1 MIPASWLKEK
11 RGGGRTGCR
20 FRCEVLVVTLA
31 AAAAASWAQS
41 RLGSEVHPPDTDVAV
56 LESNQLRKDLSCQV
70 RLQKPYL
77 GFDLRF
83 HAYYRV
89 TVPNKALADAGG
101 SLQLVARVRPTANNK
116 EPVYLTHRLSV
127 PELLLESRSEGM
139 LTSEFE
145 LGFGRY
151 RVDWMMRDNRG
162 RVCSS
167 HWNLEVRQ
175 GGQTLPLTL
184 APNMISERLEGPFH
198 FEPSA
203 ERDAAQPLHIK
214 ILLNVSPPSPRE
226 NILQPEYAEV
236 LLSILRAITRELR
249 LSHVTLVAFNLIG
262 QKVTY
267 RQDAAE
273 KIDFVELAK
282 SLQTTTAGTVSYG
295 RLQDPLSETQF
306 VTNLLIDQLSARTG
320 SEDAIIIVGP
330 KVTIEKKVPLESLRE
345 AGAPSCPIFYL
356 NYNPDPIEQP
366 FADTIGSALKAY
378 KGILAYNIVLPR
390 DLGVAMKDILFR
402 MSRSA
407 NAHANIAAPVGR
419 YDRAEF
425 QQ

>member
-1 MIPASWLKEK
+1 
-11 RGGGRTGCR
+11 
-20 FRCEVLVVTLA
+20 
-31 AAAAASWAQS
+31 
-41 RLGSEVHPPDTDVAV
+41 
-56 LESNQLRKDLSCQV
+56 
-70 RLQKPYL
+70 
-77 GFDLRF
+77 
-83 HAYYRV
+83 
-89 TVPNKALADAGG
+89 
-101 SLQLVARVRPTANNK
+101 
-116 EPVYLTHRLSV
+116 
-127 PELLLESRSEGM
+127 M

-167 HWNLEVRQ
+167 HWNLEVRP
-175 GGQTLPLTL
+175 GGETLPLTL
-184 APNMISERLEGPFH
+184 APNMVSGQLERPFTL
-198 FEPSA
+198 EPSA
-203 ERDAAQPLHIK
+203 ERDVTQPLRLK
-214 ILLNVSPPSPRE
+214 VLLNVSPSSPRE
-226 NILQPEYAEV
+226 SILRPEYAEV
-236 LLSILRAITRELR
+236 LLSILRAITREPR
-249 LSHVTLVAFNLIG
+249 VSHVTLVAFNLIS
-262 QKVTY
+262 QKITY

-273 KIDFVELAK
+273 RINFVELAR

-295 RLQDPLSETQF
+295 RLQDPLSETRF

-330 KVTIEKKVPLESLRE
+330 KVTIEMKVPLESLRE

-366 FADTIGSALKAY
+366 FADAIGSALKAY
-378 KGILAYNIVLPR
+378 KGILTYNIVLPR

-407 NAHANIAAPVGR
+407 NAHANLASPASR
-419 YDRAEF
+419 YGGEEL